1 MYDLPTNAT
10 RFYNLFEFANTA
22 TSDWFGV
29 AFVVLIWVVGFF
41 ALKHY
46 DTPRAFAFASTVS
59 AVLSI
64 LLMAA
69 GIVGGYLVALF
80 VIMSAMSVVY
90 LWKAS

>member
-1 MYDLPTNAT
+1 MFDLPSNAT

-29 AFVVLIWVVGFF
+29 SFAVLIWVVAFF
-41 ALKHY
+41 SMKNF

-69 GIVGGYLVALF
+69 GLIGGYLVSIF
-80 VIMSAMSVVY
+80 VIMSALSVIY
-90 LWKAS
+90 LFKAS